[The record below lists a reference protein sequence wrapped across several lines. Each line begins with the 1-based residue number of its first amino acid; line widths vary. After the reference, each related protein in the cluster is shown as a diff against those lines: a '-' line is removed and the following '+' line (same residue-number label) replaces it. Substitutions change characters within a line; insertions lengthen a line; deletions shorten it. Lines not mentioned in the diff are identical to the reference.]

1 MALTST
7 ANVTSSAQF
16 VPEEIAADIVKD
28 VRHSS
33 AVMRLAKKVNQN
45 TLQKTYNTRVSG
57 PSGYWVDD
65 LERKTADT
73 ASWDQINMF
82 AHEIAVIVPVKERDF
97 IGNPLDVWAEIRE
110 DIVEAFAITFD
121 SAALFG
127 TASPYNTDLLQQVAI
142 SSNFVVEGTGVDLA
156 DDISL
161 TMGKTEAKNYAP
173 NGFLSLMSIKSRLR
187 GLRTEDDVP
196 IFQTD
201 LTQNSADRIYG
212 LPTSFYVDANS
223 WNENVTGFVAD
234 WNQVHY
240 SIVQGISYKL
250 LTEATLTTVTDGS
263 GNPLSLAELDMVAL
277 RATMFAGFRPIKP
290 EGIAA
295 LVTSD
300 FASTPGT
307 PATAVGTPEVN

>member
-16 VPEEIAADIVKD
+16 VPEEIAAGIIKD

-33 AVMRLAKKVNQN
+33 AVMSLAKKVSQN

-73 ASWDQINMF
+73 ATWDQINMF

-97 IGNPLDVWAEIRE
+97 IGNPLDIWAEIRE

-127 TASPYNTDLLQQVAI
+127 TSSPYNTDLLQTVAR
-142 SSNFVVEGTGVDLA
+142 SGNFVVEGAGEDLA
-156 DDISL
+156 DDINL
-161 TMGKTEAKNYAP
+161 TMAEVEAYNYAP
-173 NGFLSLMSIKSRLR
+173 NGFLSRRTIKSRLR
-187 GLRTEDDVP
+187 GLRTEDGVP
-196 IFQTD
+196 IFQPN
-201 LTQNSADRIYG
+201 LTQDSMDQVYG
-212 LPTSFYVDANS
+212 LPTSFYNDSDS
-223 WNENVTGFVAD
+223 WNSSVTAFVAD
-234 WNQVHY
+234 WSKVHY
-240 SIVQGISYKL
+240 SIVQGITYKL

-277 RATMFAGFRPIKP
+277 RATMFAGFRPVKD
-290 EGIAA
+290 EAVAA
-295 LVTSD
+295 LVTSS

-307 PATAVGTPEVN
+307 PATTIGTP

>member
-7 ANVTSSAQF
+7 ANVTSTGQF
-16 VPEEIAADIVKD
+16 VPEEVASGIIKD

-33 AVMRLAKKVNQN
+33 AVMQLAKKVTQN

-65 LERKTADT
+65 LERKTADKAT
-73 ASWDQINMF
+73 WDQINMF

-97 IGNPLDVWAEIRE
+97 IGNPLDIWAEIRE

-127 TASPYNTDLLQQVAI
+127 TSSPYNTDLLQQVAI
-142 SSNFVVEGTGVDLA
+142 AENFVVEGGGEDLA

-161 TMGKTEAKNYAP
+161 TMGAVEASNYTP
-173 NGFLSLMSIKSRLR
+173 NGLLSLRSIKSRLR
-187 GLRTEDDVP
+187 GLRTEDGVP
-196 IFQTD
+196 IFQPN
-201 LTQNSADRIYG
+201 LTENSRDQVYG
-212 LPTSFYVDANS
+212 LPTSFYNDADS
-223 WNENVTGFVAD
+223 WQANVTAFVAD
-234 WNQVHY
+234 WSQVHY

-250 LTEATLTTVTDGS
+250 LSEATLTTVTDGS

-290 EGIAA
+290 KAVAA
-295 LVTSD
+295 LVTSS
-300 FASTPGT
+300 FAGTPGT
-307 PATAVGTPEVN
+307 PSTSIGTP